1 MRVNG
6 GLLYMGNLNETTVR
20 RKRKMTKGRSL
31 VTLQNKIREHKKF
44 YNRVFKNSQKS
55 KEKDSKLPENKRPQ
69 KEYFC
74 DRFPTVDS
82 FLRMKPFKQPNITK
96 R

>member
-1 MRVNG
+1 MSKG
-6 GLLYMGNLNETTVR
+6 NETTIR

-44 YNRVFKNSQKS
+44 YKNIFRNSQKS
-55 KEKDSKLPENKRPQ
+55 KEKDLKLPENKRPQ

-74 DRFPTVDS
+74 DKYPTEDS
-82 FLRMKPFKQPNITK
+82 FLKMKPFKQPNITK